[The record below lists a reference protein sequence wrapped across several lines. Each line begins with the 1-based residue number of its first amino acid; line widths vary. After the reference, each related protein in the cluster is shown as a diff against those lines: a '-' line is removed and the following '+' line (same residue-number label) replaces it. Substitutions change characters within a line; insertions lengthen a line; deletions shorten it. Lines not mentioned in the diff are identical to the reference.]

1 MFILYQNVTQIT
13 FKKLCLEHFSNTQF
27 IGYFS
32 YNLIKIISIVKAK
45 IIEDGMK
52 SKYYHKDKKILFF
65 ETNWVELLLTA
76 EYIFHI
82 YFFLFVNYFN
92 QSHLLQKVVDSILTQ
107 QSKGKPV
114 EDGNNLVGLIVAITS
129 DGNKTWLT
137 GGNISGSNNFN
148 TLRTSNTT
156 NSIQHRSNKWK
167 SDHNIRE
174 FDLVRI
180 FPTKTGH
187 MVESPGDEIEEDRQ
201 GEGVAIGNSVATEV
215 GDGDDPWCEDKSL
228 DEFLFVGDFP
238 FEFLFEGWE

>member
-65 ETNWVELLLTA
+65 LRQIELNFYLLLN
-76 EYIFHI
+76 IFFI
-82 YFFLFVNYFN
+82 FFFVRKFVYSN
-92 QSHLLQKVVDSILTQ
+92 QHLLQKVVDSILTQ

-156 NSIQHRSNKWK
+156 NSIQHRSNK
-167 SDHNIRE
+167 
-174 FDLVRI
+174 
-180 FPTKTGH
+180 
-187 MVESPGDEIEEDRQ
+187 
-201 GEGVAIGNSVATEV
+201 
-215 GDGDDPWCEDKSL
+215 
-228 DEFLFVGDFP
+228 
-238 FEFLFEGWE
+238 